1 MTRRL
6 HKSSLS
12 LIGRQQKIELLYA
25 YFAGPQFRS
34 RMEAAAE
41 AFVANQED
49 LNAEKRAMHRIWK
62 KREKHHQT
70 GLVNLASIYG
80 EVQAIIGAT
89 VPELAA
95 FSLAVLT
102 EATLEEEEEED
113 PEAV

>member
-1 MTRRL
+1 VRNTIRR
-6 HKSSLS
+6 
-12 LIGRQQKIELLYA
+12 
-25 YFAGPQFRS
+25 
-34 RMEAAAE
+34 
-41 AFVANQED
+41 
-49 LNAEKRAMHRIWK
+49 
-62 KREKHHQT
+62 
-70 GLVNLASIYG
+70 LVNLASIYG